1 MTFHE
6 NFEHQNYQPPYSS
19 ASLRPSC
26 SSTKLVA
33 VVGVV
38 YRRLVKLLTV
48 SEFRADY
55 RHLKPTRPF
64 TSNYTKQPALAGTPV
79 KNLTI
84 LLQRSFTAHQRHSQK
99 LSTGG
104 ASICSIPFCPFPF
117 SCPTKSAVQSKNVMT
132 YHTAWMIEHR
142 EITYQKN
149 MYFPDRGCIRPLYGY
164 ATAAHRPLLTANSTF
179 RLGNKRSKLSSMVLP
194 ALSLYLSASDT
205 DTQRMS

>member
-6 NFEHQNYQPPYSS
+6 NFEHQNYQPLYSS

-33 VVGVV
+33 VAVVGVV
-38 YRRLVKLLTV
+38 YRRPVKLLTV

-64 TSNYTKQPALAGTPV
+64 TSHYTKQPALAGTPV

-142 EITYQKN
+142 EITYQKI
-149 MYFPDRGCIRPLYGY
+149 CIFLTGGAY
-164 ATAAHRPLLTANSTF
+164 APCMAMPLLPTDPCWRQIAH
-179 RLGNKRSKLSSMVLP
+179 
-194 ALSLYLSASDT
+194 SD
-205 DTQRMS
+205 